1 MRNSHRKVMLPMS
14 LIACLSAP
22 SFAVQLSPDGTGQV
36 LLYPYYIANA
46 RYSTTLSVTNS
57 KAVGKAIKLR
67 FQEANN
73 GRDVAML
80 NIYLPPFATWTAGV
94 FARNDPIADISI
106 VRANLLTFDG
116 ICTVPRLQ
124 SNPGLPTFT
133 GARNVLP
140 FSTRNYTQDRNDSE
154 SNLVERTLE
163 GSFQIIEMGEVA
175 PNSGTAKAMQVKDCQ
190 GIESAWTGNVL
201 TDETGDYAVANLSI
215 SNSDITAPT
224 GGLYGAAALVNVA
237 EGTYFNYSAEALD
250 AFRSAPMH
258 TIPNSP
264 SPNLSHADSVSVV
277 DIGGKLIRST
287 WSATLGAG
295 VPHTGAGIDA
305 VSSVLMAES
314 ISNEY
319 ITATAEG
326 ARSEWVST
334 FPTRAF
340 YVDEFRSG
348 QRTSIAPFTVSG
360 NAYSL
365 FGELLESPR
374 RQCEMADLI
383 IRNREAA
390 RLLREFSFVPN
401 EPNVFHVAAR
411 VCAQTTVLAFN
422 QSSLANQSYLLNA
435 RSFLGVSSQQ
445 LRLPLND
452 NGSALHDFR
461 HLVAGD
467 ASTQPT
473 RMLRP
478 SIDTT
483 PRNFVGLPVIG
494 LWLVNLE
501 NRNARPNVQGFYG
514 GSYRHRSQR
523 RCLSN
528 VSTPAPC
535 E

>member
-1 MRNSHRKVMLPMS
+1 MKPIHLVTAALT
-14 LIACLSAP
+14 LLSTCATH
-22 SFAVQLSPDGTGQV
+22 AVQLSPDGTGQV

-80 NIYLPPFATWTAGV
+80 NVYLPPFATWTAGV
-94 FARNDPIADISI
+94 FSRNDPIADISI

-124 SNPGLPTFT
+124 NNPGLPTFT
-133 GARNVLP
+133 GTRNVLP

-175 PNSGTAKAMQVKDCQ
+175 PNSGTAKAMQAKDCQ

-224 GGLYGAAALVNVA
+224 GGLYGTAALVNVA

-264 SPNLSHADSVSVV
+264 APNLSHADPVSIV
-277 DIGGKLIRST
+277 DIDGKQIRST
-287 WSATLGAG
+287 WSATLAAGA
-295 VPHTGAGIDA
+295 PNTGAGIDA

-319 ITATAEG
+319 ITSVEQG
-326 ARSEWVST
+326 ASSEWVNT
-334 FPTRAF
+334 YPTRAF
-340 YVDEFRSG
+340 YVDEWRSG
-348 QRTSIAPFTVSG
+348 RRTAIAPFSLSSNSYGVSG
-360 NAYSL
+360 
-365 FGELLESPR
+365 EIVESPQR
-374 RQCEMADLI
+374 GC
-383 IRNREAA
+383 EAA
-390 RLLREFSFVPN
+390 QLSLIGRDAERPA
-401 EPNVFHVAAR
+401 PGAALGPPIDPITDNR
-411 VCAQTTVLAFN
+411 YFCAQTNVLAFTARLTDGKSN
-422 QSSLANQSYLLNA
+422 VLNSRVARAKNPEFIKEGHLRQGFGYLATNSP
-435 RSFLGVSSQQ
+435 SV
-445 LRLPLND
+445 LP
-452 NGSALHDFR
+452 
-461 HLVAGD
+461 
-467 ASTQPT
+467 PT
-473 RMLRP
+473 RFLRP
-478 SIDTT
+478 SADST
-483 PRNFVGLPVIG
+483 PRIFIGLPVIG
-494 LWLVNLE
+494 MWLVNLE

-528 VSTPAPC
+528 VAQQTAC